1 MRKSTIPNT
10 FTFINLSFGI
20 LSILGLFNNDY
31 RASSIFILLAAL
43 VDRYDGR
50 IARYLDVSSPLGK
63 ELDSLADLVSFG
75 VAPSLLLYTLY
86 SFNTL
91 GPGGFIGYALLLLF
105 PICGAYRL
113 ARYNASS
120 FDGVFTGIPITV
132 AGSFIALFVLI
143 TTFTESVY
151 VMRGLPIAFLLLLS
165 YLMVSNYKFKKV

>member
-1 MRKSTIPNT
+1 MKR
-10 FTFINLSFGI
+10 LS
-20 LSILGLFNNDY
+20 LF
-31 RASSIFILLAAL
+31 
-43 VDRYDGR
+43 
-50 IARYLDVSSPLGK
+50 
-63 ELDSLADLVSFG
+63 
-75 VAPSLLLYTLY
+75 LY
-86 SFNTL
+86 SDIVGMKVYDEFDDNIGQLKDVYVTTED
-91 GPGGFIGYALLLLF
+91 GNPKFIGYALLLLF

-151 VMRGLPIAFLLLLS
+151 VMKGLPIAFLLLLS